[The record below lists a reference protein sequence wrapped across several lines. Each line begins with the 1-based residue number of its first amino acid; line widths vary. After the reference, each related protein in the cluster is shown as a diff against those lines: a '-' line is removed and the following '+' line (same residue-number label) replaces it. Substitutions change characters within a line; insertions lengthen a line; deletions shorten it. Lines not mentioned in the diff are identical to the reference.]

1 MSRVKNFTIRAGD
14 YGQELDFYVID
25 EDGAIYTIPEAA
37 TCTFEVR
44 EDGELVDLFL
54 SDTAHVTVVDAPGG
68 QLRYTV
74 QSGDFDAADAGA
86 YWCRMHV
93 NTITTSEVA
102 LTVLDDQT
110 VPA

>member
-25 EDGAIYTIPEAA
+25 EDGAIYTIPEAP
-37 TCTFEVR
+37 TVTFEVR
-44 EDGELVDLFL
+44 LDGEDVDLFL
-54 SDTAHVTVVDAPGG
+54 SDTAHVTVVDGPGG

-74 QSGDFDAADAGA
+74 QTGDFDAADAGS
-86 YWCRMHV
+86 YWCRMKV
-93 NTITTSEVA
+93 NNITTSEVA
-102 LTVLDDQT
+102 LTVQEDQT